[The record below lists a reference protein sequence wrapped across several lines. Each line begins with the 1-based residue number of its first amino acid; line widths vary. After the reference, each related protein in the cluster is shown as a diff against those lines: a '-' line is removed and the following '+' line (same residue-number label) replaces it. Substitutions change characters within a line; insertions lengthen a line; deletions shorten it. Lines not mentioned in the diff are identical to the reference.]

1 MVEWYYTDC
10 NERNYLMNIQ
20 KWIDKNTADLHGKTV
35 AVTGSTGGLGKE
47 LCSHLASLGASLI
60 LLDRNAERSEAH
72 AVDLRQRFQDITVS
86 RIPLDLEDLSSAAAA
101 ADALA
106 NSAMDVFIHNA
117 GAYSIPRHQCKSG
130 YDNVFQ
136 INFATPYYMIR
147 RLLPALR
154 ERRGTVIAV
163 GSIAHNYSKID
174 ETDVDFRTRTA
185 ASKVYGNAKRY
196 LMFALHEL
204 FREEKDARLAITHPG
219 ITFTNITAHYPKLI
233 FAVIKHPMKVIFMK
247 PKKAALSIV
256 AGVFDNTEY
265 GTWIGPTLFD
275 VWGFPKKKALTT
287 CSAKERAKIGTIAK
301 DVYKQCVECVGE

>member
-1 MVEWYYTDC
+1 
-10 NERNYLMNIQ
+10 MNIQ

-72 AVDLRQRFQDITVS
+72 AADLRQRFPGITVS

-101 ADALA
+101 VRQLTERE
-106 NSAMDVFIHNA
+106 MDVFIHNA
-117 GAYSIPRHQCKSG
+117 GAYSIPRHRCESG

-147 RLLPALR
+147 ELLPALQKR
-154 ERRGTVIAV
+154 HGTVVAV

-204 FREEKDARLAITHPG
+204 FREEKAVRLAITHPG

-247 PKKAALSIV
+247 PKKAALSLLR
-256 AGVFDNTEY
+256 GLFDNTEY
-265 GTWIGPTLFD
+265 GTWIGPALFD
-275 VWGFPKKKALTT
+275 VWGFPMKKKLTT
-287 CSAKERAKIGTIAK
+287 CSAEERAKIGAIAEA
-301 DVYKQCVECVGE
+301 VYGRCVKCVDE

>member
-1 MVEWYYTDC
+1 
-10 NERNYLMNIQ
+10 MNIPT
-20 KWIDKNTADLHGKTV
+20 WLDKNTADLRGKTV

-47 LCSHLASLGASLI
+47 LCTHLASLGASLI
-60 LLDRNAERSEAH
+60 LLDRNAERSESH
-72 AVDLRQRFQDITVS
+72 AADLRQRFPGITLS

-101 ADALA
+101 VQEL
-106 NSAMDVFIHNA
+106 SRREIDVFIHNA
-117 GAYSIPRHQCKSG
+117 GAYSSPRHTCESG

-147 RLLPALR
+147 ELLPALR
-154 ERRGTVIAV
+154 ERRGTVVAV

-174 ETDVDFRTRTA
+174 EADVDFHSRTA

-204 FREEKDARLAITHPG
+204 FREERDVRLAIVHPG

-247 PKKAALSIV
+247 PKKAALSILR
-256 AGVFDNTEY
+256 GLFDNTEY
-265 GTWIGPTLFD
+265 GTWIGPALFD

-287 CSAKERAKIGTIAK
+287 CSAEEKKKIAAIAEE
-301 DVYKQCVECVGE
+301 VYARCGDCVEE

>member
-1 MVEWYYTDC
+1 
-10 NERNYLMNIQ
+10 MNIQ
-20 KWIDKNTADLHGKTV
+20 TWLDKNTANLHGKTV

-47 LCSHLASLGASLI
+47 LCTHLASLGASLI
-60 LLDRNAERSEAH
+60 LLDRNAERSESH
-72 AVDLRQRFQDITVS
+72 AADLRQRFPGITLS

-101 ADALA
+101 VQEL
-106 NSAMDVFIHNA
+106 SRREIDVFIHNA
-117 GAYSIPRHQCKSG
+117 GAYSIPRHTCESG

-147 RLLPALR
+147 ELLPVLR
-154 ERRGTVIAV
+154 ERRGTVVAV

-174 ETDVDFRTRTA
+174 EADVDFHSRTA

-204 FREEKDARLAITHPG
+204 FREETDVRLAIVHPG

-247 PKKAALSIV
+247 PKKAALSILR
-256 AGVFDNTEY
+256 GLFDNTEY
-265 GTWIGPTLFD
+265 GTWIGPALFD

-287 CSAKERAKIGTIAK
+287 CSAEERAIIATIAE
-301 DVYKQCVECVGE
+301 DVYARCGECVGQTDF